1 MAIIVPISALVV
13 GINFEAYILA
23 ILMLIYEVVF
33 SLVLAMEVKK
43 IDRVNA

>member
-1 MAIIVPISALVV
+1 V

-43 IDRVNA
+43 IDRVKA